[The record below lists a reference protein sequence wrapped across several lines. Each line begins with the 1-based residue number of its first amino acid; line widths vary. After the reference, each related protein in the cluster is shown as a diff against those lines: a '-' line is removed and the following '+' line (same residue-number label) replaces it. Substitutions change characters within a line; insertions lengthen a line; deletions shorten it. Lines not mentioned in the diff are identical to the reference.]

1 MHYNYATDL
10 INISEEHTVRAR
22 IDTLPSTETN
32 TESKKFRTEWLR
44 RINASLLV
52 GAFALGLTGCK
63 EDYYGT
69 IEETRDVLS
78 GSTITQCLDGGLY
91 DLDGDG
97 AKWSEE
103 HFGQYYELNTNAI
116 IEITPEAGG
125 ETLILEQ
132 TMNSGIRPEDLVIS
146 PFTDEKLLKA
156 AGCKPEKL
164 KEQGLFAD
172 YKVRAN
178 TKELKEHGMAPPE

>member
-1 MHYNYATDL
+1 M
-10 INISEEHTVRAR
+10 
-22 IDTLPSTETN
+22 
-32 TESKKFRTEWLR
+32 
-44 RINASLLV
+44 NASLLV

-63 EDYYGT
+63 ENYYGT
-69 IEETRDVLS
+69 IEETRDVL
-78 GSTITQCLDGGLY
+78 GDSTIAQCLDEGPY

-132 TMNSGIRPEDLVIS
+132 TMNSGIRPEELVIS
-146 PFTDEKLLKA
+146 QFTDEELFKE

-164 KEQGLFAD
+164 KEQGLVAK
-172 YKVRAN
+172 YKVKSN
-178 TKELKEHGMAPPE
+178 TKELKEHGMLPPEQ